1 MIYELILEED
11 GEGVRAI
18 SLVEHPAIE
27 ENWITLS
34 AEEYNFAQVDEE
46 KRLVMGAVLV
56 PDKPIIR
63 RKGDEEYYVYFTKE
77 TIRKTLE
84 KYSKSGNHRQATLEH
99 ELAIQGVTNIESWI
113 KEDEVHDKSALY
125 NLSAPVGSWIATL
138 KVDSPEVWNLIKE
151 GRVKGFSI
159 EGLFKRRESETN
171 LSKEVTELESYTDY
185 PEAVRSN
192 AKRGIELNEKNGNK
206 CATQTG
212 KVRAQQLANGE
223 AISEETIKRMYSYL
237 SRAEG
242 DYDESNTSACGTISY
257 LLWGGKAALRWS
269 ESKLKELGA
278 IELSEPKP
286 GESRDAFLSRC
297 MGELADEFPDESQR
311 SAVCNNYY
319 EALALE
325 ELERSLSNKEA

>member
-1 MIYELILEED
+1 MIYELILDED

-18 SLVEHPAIE
+18 SLVENPAIE

-159 EGLFKRRESETN
+159 EGLFKR
-171 LSKEVTELESYTDY
+171 KE
-185 PEAVRSN
+185 
-192 AKRGIELNEKNGNK
+192 
-206 CATQTG
+206 
-212 KVRAQQLANGE
+212 
-223 AISEETIKRMYSYL
+223 
-237 SRAEG
+237 AEG
-242 DYDESNTSACGTISY
+242 A
-257 LLWGGKAALRWS
+257 
-269 ESKLKELGA
+269 
-278 IELSEPKP
+278 ELSDPKP

-311 SAVCNNYY
+311 YAVCNNYF

-325 ELERSLSNKEA
+325 ALERSLSNKEA